1 MERSPFNVGAGSGMP
16 PPRAASQCMPAQKK
30 SPQEIQAIVATNLTR
45 QQELHMAKTAKSDA
59 NFKNTRVT
67 TGERIFVKNGKAVA
81 IGFKSPNIRP
91 TDTAKGKGGE
101 TTSMA

>member
-1 MERSPFNVGAGSGMP
+1 M
-16 PPRAASQCMPAQKK
+16 Q
-30 SPQEIQAIVATNLTR
+30 
-45 QQELHMAKTAKSDA
+45 KTAKSDA

-91 TDTAKGKGGE
+91 TETAKGKGGE
-101 TTSMA
+101 TTSIA

>member
-30 SPQEIQAIVATNLTR
+30 TAQEIQQIVNANLNR
-45 QQELHMAKTAKSDA
+45 QQELHMQKTAKSDA

-81 IGFKSPNIRP
+81 IGFRNPNIRP
-91 TDTAKGKGGE
+91 IE
-101 TTSMA
+101 N